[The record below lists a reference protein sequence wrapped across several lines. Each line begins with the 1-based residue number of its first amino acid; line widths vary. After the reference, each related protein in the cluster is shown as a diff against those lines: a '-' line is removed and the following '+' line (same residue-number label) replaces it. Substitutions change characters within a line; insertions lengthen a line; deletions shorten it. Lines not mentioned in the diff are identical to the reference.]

1 MTAFQKPVS
10 RPKLA
15 CEISADRV
23 LAGRVSENGGRALE
37 ACASSELAPG
47 SVVPDLTE
55 ANLRQPDAVYETI
68 RDTLGSVAG
77 RSHDVIA
84 VLPDTAVRV
93 VLLDFETLPSKRDE
107 AESVVRFRLKKSL
120 PFDVEKAKVSYHVQP
135 SNGGLRVIAAVA
147 LINVVEDYEA
157 AFRQAGYEPGVVMP
171 SMLAALGAARAQQ
184 PSLVI
189 KVDARTTSIAILD
202 GQQLLLFRTL
212 ENTRGVTI
220 TGEQLAE
227 EVYPSVVFFQ
237 DTYHLNIGQIFVAG
251 LPESGGAAPALRAQT
266 GAQVSDLVSSSQL
279 GGSVGT
285 IPKWRMAGVVG
296 ALLS

>member
-1 MTAFQKPVS
+1 MSRTANSGS
-10 RPKLA
+10 RPRLA

-23 LAGRVSENGGRALE
+23 LAGRIAESGGHTLE

-47 SVVPDLTE
+47 SVVPDLIET
-55 ANLRQPDAVYETI
+55 NLRQPDAVYEAV
-68 RDTLGSVAG
+68 RDTLSSVGG
-77 RSHDVIA
+77 RSRDVIA
-84 VLPDTAVRV
+84 VLPDAAVRV

-107 AESVVRFRLKKSL
+107 AEGVVRFRLKKSL
-120 PFDVEKAKVSYHVQP
+120 PFDVDKAKVSYHVQP
-135 SNGGLRVIAAVA
+135 SSSGVRVIAAVA
-147 LINVVEDYEA
+147 LANVVEDYEA

-171 SMLAALGAARAQQ
+171 SMLAALGAADAPK

-202 GQQLLLFRTL
+202 RDQLLLFRTL
-212 ENTRGVTI
+212 ENTRGVTV

-237 DTYHLNIGQIFVAG
+237 DTYQMNISQIFVAG
-251 LPESGGAAPALRAQT
+251 LPESGDAAPALRAQT
-266 GAQVSDLVSSSQL
+266 GAQVADLVSPSQL
-279 GGSVGT
+279 GGSVGS

>member
-1 MTAFQKPVS
+1 MSRGPQSGS

-23 LAGRVSENGGRALE
+23 LAGRVSEGGGPALE
-37 ACASSELAPG
+37 ACASSQLAPG
-47 SVVPDLTE
+47 TVVPDLIET
-55 ANLRQPDAVYETI
+55 NLRQPDAVFEAV
-68 RDTLGSVAG
+68 RDTLGSVGG
-77 RSHDVIA
+77 RSRDVIA
-84 VLPDTAVRV
+84 VLPDAAVRV
-93 VLLDFETLPSKRDE
+93 VLLDFETLPPKRDE

-120 PFDVEKAKVSYHVQP
+120 PFDVDKAKVSYHVQP
-135 SNGGLRVIAAVA
+135 SNGGVRVIAAVA
-147 LINVVEDYEA
+147 LASVIEDYEA
-157 AFRQAGYEPGVVMP
+157 AFRQAGYEPGVVIP

-184 PSLVI
+184 PFLVI

-212 ENTRGVTI
+212 ENAKGVTI

-227 EVYPSVVFFQ
+227 EVYPSIVFFQ

-251 LPESGGAAPALRAQT
+251 LPESGGATPALRAQI
-266 GAQVSDLVSSSQL
+266 GAQVTDLVSTSQL
-279 GGSVGT
+279 GGSVGS